1 MLCLSSL
8 TTTALTKIFKRE
20 AAVRFSMDAA
30 TFRENVET
38 AVTTELDRLGS
49 QQALVAL
56 TDADLDR
63 GTVLRAA
70 AQSEHVAGETFAEWA
85 DSEADARAAE
95 TFARLAERERD
106 HYERVVAELNGDV
119 EPSDAVDPMHD
130 HLRGLDDAVGRAA
143 GLVGR
148 SLAADRT
155 QLQVVNF
162 FVNEADER
170 RADLFRDLRADTRDE
185 GSDGAELLETL
196 CDDEDDWERAQ
207 GVAEETVQ
215 IAYDDYAETLEG
227 MGLDP
232 KPIC

>member
-1 MLCLSSL
+1 
-8 TTTALTKIFKRE
+8 
-20 AAVRFSMDAA
+20 MDAA

-38 AVTTELDRLGS
+38 ATTTELDRLGS

-63 GTVLRAA
+63 EAVLRAA
-70 AQSEHVAGETFAEWA
+70 AQSEHLARETFAEWA
-85 DSEADARAAE
+85 DIEADAHAAE
-95 TFARLAERERD
+95 VFARLAERERD
-106 HYERVVAELNGDV
+106 HYERVVAELDDDF
-119 EPSDAVDPMHD
+119 EPADAVDPMHD
-130 HLRGLDDAVGRAA
+130 HLRGLDDTVARAA

-148 SLAADRT
+148 SLASDKT

-170 RADLFRDLRADTRDE
+170 RADLFRDLRGDTQNE
-185 GSDGAELLETL
+185 GSEGADLLEAL

-207 GVAEETVQ
+207 AVAEETVR